1 MGLFPIHFYHNS
13 YSSPTTFSDV
23 AKIVENTKLDYH
35 NGDSMDITD
44 YVKFIRI
51 PGCKIEDSMIVNGEV
66 FSGRVIRRGM
76 PLSIVNP
83 KLLLISESISYPRHD
98 KLVSMEN
105 LQAQQEEYVKNTVKK
120 LAQ

>member
-1 MGLFPIHFYHNS
+1 
-13 YSSPTTFSDV
+13 
-23 AKIVENTKLDYH
+23 
-35 NGDSMDITD
+35 MDITD
-44 YVKFIRI
+44 YVKFKRI
-51 PGCKIEDSMIVNGEV
+51 PGGKIEDSMIVNGEV

-120 LAQ
+120 LKSFGPDVILSENGICNGTQGN